1 MIKRSVFVCV
11 LGCVSVLGGGGE
23 ENVAAQ
29 LNVVY
34 TSFNKR
40 F

>member
-1 MIKRSVFVCV
+1 MIKHSVFVCV
-11 LGCVSVLGGGGE
+11 LGCVGVPGEGGGS
-23 ENVAAQ
+23 NVAAQ